1 MKKILIIS
9 ESINEGGAAIA
20 ARRVGDILKNR
31 FKINYLFNNK
41 KKFLGKCKNF
51 VSRLILKFFDDKNP
65 NRHSLNIFTRI
76 KIDEAKF
83 DLINLHWIGN
93 ETISL
98 KRISEIKKPI
108 LWTLHDMWAFCGSE
122 HFTTNNRYM
131 TNYSKRPYYEKGI
144 DINKFIWKIKKKY
157 LDKKKVTI
165 IATSQWILRLAKKS
179 SLLKN
184 FNIHCIYNP
193 IDINVWNR
201 ISRKFACNKLGLN
214 LKKKYI
220 LFSAHGGLYNQ
231 RKGSDLFVKSLNFIQ
246 NLSFE
251 YEIIIL
257 GGYQDYK
264 EKINNFNFHFFKFE
278 KNEQRQVLFQSVA
291 NVVVIPSRQENLP
304 QIAVESALCK
314 NPIVSFNIAGFN
326 EIIKH
331 KKNGYLANPF
341 DVKDFAF
348 GITQCTK
355 IKNKD
360 LLYRQKYIIKK
371 FNKKIILH
379 KYDKIIRDI
388 LKE

>member
-1 MKKILIIS
+1 M
-9 ESINEGGAAIA
+9 
-20 ARRVGDILKNR
+20 
-31 FKINYLFNNK
+31 
-41 KKFLGKCKNF
+41 
-51 VSRLILKFFDDKNP
+51 
-65 NRHSLNIFTRI
+65 
-76 KIDEAKF
+76 
-83 DLINLHWIGN
+83 
-93 ETISL
+93 
-98 KRISEIKKPI
+98 
-108 LWTLHDMWAFCGSE
+108 
-122 HFTTNNRYM
+122 
-131 TNYSKRPYYEKGI
+131 
-144 DINKFIWKIKKKY
+144 
-157 LDKKKVTI
+157 
-165 IATSQWILRLAKKS
+165 RLAKKS

-201 ISRKFACNKLGLN
+201 INRKIACNKLKLN
-214 LKKKYI
+214 FKKIYS
-220 LFSAHGGLYNQ
+220 FSAHGGLYNQ
-231 RKGSDLFVKSLNFIQ
+231 RKGSDLFIKSLNFIQ

-278 KNEQRQVLFQSVA
+278 KNEQRQVLFQSVT

-314 NPIVSFNIAGFN
+314 NPIVSFNIAGLN

-341 DVKDFAF
+341 DVKDFAL

-360 LLYRQKYIIKK
+360 LLYRQRYIIKK